1 MDLFAFDN
9 TLNLLPHDGEVHY
22 FGSILAPEVCDNY
35 FNHLFKTIA
44 WKNDEMIVYDKH
56 IVTKRK
62 VAWYGDVD
70 YHYTYSRK
78 TKHALAWTEQLL
90 ELKRIVEAKCDV
102 VFNSCLL
109 NLYHTG
115 DEGVAWHSDD
125 EYTLDGEASIASLTF
140 GATRKFSFKHKKT
153 KETAS
158 IDLEA
163 GSLLI
168 MKGTTQT
175 HWLHSL
181 PKTKKVS
188 EPRINLTFRVMK
200 QQR

>member
-9 TLNLLPHDGEVHY
+9 TLNLLPYDGEVNY
-22 FGSILAPEVCDNY
+22 FGSILTPEVCDRY
-35 FNHLFKTIA
+35 FNHLYNSIE
-44 WKNDEMIVYDKH
+44 WKNDEMIIYDKH

-70 YHYTYSRK
+70 YHYTYSRT
-78 TKHALAWTEQLL
+78 TKHALPWTKELL
-90 ELKRIVEAKCDV
+90 DLKKIVEAKCGV
-102 VFNSCLL
+102 VFNACLL
-109 NLYHTG
+109 NLYHSG

-125 EYTLDGEASIASLTF
+125 EYTLDGEASIASLSF
-140 GATRKFSFKHKKT
+140 GATRKFSFKHKKN
-153 KETAS
+153 KETVS
-158 IDLEA
+158 IDLEE

-188 EPRINLTFRVMK
+188 DPRINITFRVMK
-200 QQR
+200 Q

>member
-1 MDLFAFDN
+1 MELFKFDN
-9 TLNLLPHDGEVHY
+9 TLNLLPYDGEVNY
-22 FGSILAPEVCDNY
+22 YGAILEPEECDYY
-35 FNHLFKTIA
+35 FNHLLESIA

-78 TKHALAWTEQLL
+78 TKQALPWTR
-90 ELKRIVEAKCDV
+90 ELHKLKAIVEAKTNV
-102 VFNSCLL
+102 IFNSCLL
-109 NLYHTG
+109 NLYHDG

-125 EYTLDGEASIASLTF
+125 EYNLNGQASIASLTF
-140 GATRKFSFKHKKT
+140 GAKRKFSFKHKKNKKT
-153 KETAS
+153 VS
-158 IDLEA
+158 IALDA
-163 GSLLI
+163 GSLLV
-168 MKGTTQT
+168 MKGATQI

-181 PKTKKVS
+181 PKTKKVF

-200 QQR
+200 

>member
-9 TLNLLPHDGEVHY
+9 TLNLLPYDGEVNY
-22 FGSILAPEVCDNY
+22 FGSILTPELCDDY
-35 FNHLFKTIA
+35 FDHLFKSVA
-44 WKNDEMIVYDKH
+44 WKNDEVIVYDKH

-78 TKHALAWTEQLL
+78 TKYALAWTKSLL
-90 ELKRIVEAKCDV
+90 ELKRLVETKCDV

-109 NLYHTG
+109 NLYHDG

-140 GATRKFSFKHKKT
+140 GATRKFSFKHKKS
-153 KETAS
+153 KETVS

-200 QQR
+200 Q